1 MKSKLFL
8 ILLFVTFLSNA
19 QETPK
24 EKMDRLT
31 SEIKTLVKQE
41 KDSLKNQ
48 LAAVDVKMELGEIDK
63 IEAAEMKKNIS
74 IQSAE
79 KMTVIVT
86 DRSNQI
92 SELTQEIVREALEDN
107 ENDTLPETK
116 NERKIA
122 FSITN
127 DSKEDK
133 WERTQNRLVFAF
145 GLNNVLQEHQ
155 LKSLDDSPYAVWNS
169 NFFELGWGYKTTL
182 SKNSS
187 LANVFYGLSFQWN
200 ELKLFDNLYHVNI
213 DDQTLVVAHPE
224 DLKKSKLRTSSIIVP
239 LGFEFD
245 FSGTKEVNGEKIPQR
260 NKKVRLGIGGYGGLR
275 INTKQIIKYDTPRDQ
290 KKEKIVSNYNMNNLI
305 YGLTG
310 YLGYKD
316 ASLYVKYDLNPLF
329 KDTETSNI
337 SLGVRFDL

>member
-41 KDSLKNQ
+41 KDSLKLQ
-48 LAAVDVKMELGEIDK
+48 LEAVDLKVESGAIDK
-63 IEAAEMKKNIS
+63 IEAAELKKSIS

-86 DRSNQI
+86 ERSNQI
-92 SELTQEIVREALEDN
+92 SELTQEIVREALEGN
-107 ENDTLPETK
+107 ENDTLTETK

-122 FSITN
+122 FSI
-127 DSKEDK
+127 SKEDQ
-133 WERTQNRLVFAF
+133 WQRTQNRLVFAF
-145 GLNNVLQEHQ
+145 GLNNVLQNHQ

-169 NFFELGWGYKTTL
+169 NFVELGWGYKTSFSNT
-182 SKNSS
+182 NS
-187 LANVFYGLSFQWN
+187 LANVFYGVSFQWN
-200 ELKLFDNLYHVNI
+200 ELKLYDNLYHVDI
-213 DDQTLVVAHPE
+213 DDQTLVVTHPE
-224 DLKKSKLRTSSIIVP
+224 NLKKSKLRTSSIIVP
-239 LGFEFD
+239 LGLEFD
-245 FSGTKEVNGEKIPQR
+245 FSGTKDVSGEKIPQR
-260 NKKVRLGIGGYGGLR
+260 NKSVRIGIGGYGGLR
-275 INTKQIIKYDTPRDQ
+275 INTKQIIKYDAPRDQ

>member
-1 MKSKLFL
+1 MKTKLFFAF
-8 ILLFVTFLSNA
+8 LLMNLLATG

-24 EKMDRLT
+24 EKMERLT

-41 KDSLKNQ
+41 KDSLKIQ
-48 LAAVDVKMELGEIDK
+48 LEAIDLKVESGAIDK
-63 IEAAEMKKNIS
+63 IEAAELKKSIS

-86 DRSNQI
+86 ERSNQI
-92 SELTQEIVREALEDN
+92 SELTQEIVREALEGN

-116 NERKIA
+116 NDRKIA
-122 FSITN
+122 ISI
-127 DSKEDK
+127 SKGAKEDQWK
-133 WERTQNRLVFAF
+133 RTQNRLVFAF
-145 GLNNVLQEHQ
+145 GLNNVLQDHQ

-169 NFFELGWGYKTTL
+169 NFVELGWGYKTSL
-182 SKNSS
+182 STTSS
-187 LANVFYGLSFQWN
+187 LANVFYGVSFLWN
-200 ELKLFDNLYHVNI
+200 ELKLYDNLYHVDI
-213 DDQTLVVAHPE
+213 DDQTLVITHPE

-239 LGFEFD
+239 LGLEFD
-245 FSGTKEVNGEKIPQR
+245 FSGTKDVNGEKIPQR
-260 NKKVRLGIGGYGGLR
+260 NKSVRLGIGGYGGLR

-337 SLGVRFDL
+337 SLGVRFDW